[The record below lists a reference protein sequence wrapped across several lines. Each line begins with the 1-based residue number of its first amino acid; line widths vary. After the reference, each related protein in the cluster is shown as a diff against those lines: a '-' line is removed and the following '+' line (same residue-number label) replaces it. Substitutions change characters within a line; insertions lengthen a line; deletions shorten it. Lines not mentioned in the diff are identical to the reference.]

1 MRQLTLGF
9 VRNKRI
15 GKKGGRPPKNGVEAG
30 MSHLRRERFDG
41 RRCPVHVTLNVR
53 SHVWNLRTR
62 RCFGAIARAFYA
74 GNDRFGLR
82 LTHFNVLGNHL
93 HLVCEATDEKSLAKG
108 MQGLEVRMA
117 KALNRVMQRKGSVF
131 ADRYYAHVLRT
142 PTEVKRTLE
151 YVRDNAKKHYGRFG
165 DDYSSATYSELTLLP
180 ETWLLGSQRG
190 VWGPARTSARTVC

>member
-1 MRQLTLGF
+1 MRQLSLGF
-9 VRNKRI
+9 VRKKRR
-15 GKKGGRPPKNGVEAG
+15 GKKKGGRPPKNGVEAG

-41 RRCPVHVTLNVR
+41 RRYPVHVTLRVR
-53 SHVWNLRTR
+53 EHVWSLRTR

-93 HLVCEATDEKSLAKG
+93 HLVCEARDEKSLAKG

-142 PTEVKRTLE
+142 PSEVKNTLV
-151 YVRDNAKKHYGRFG
+151 YVRTNAKKHYGALG
-165 DDYSSATYSELTLLP
+165 EDYSSAAHPELTMLP
-180 ETWLLGSQRG
+180 ETWLLSSQRRA
-190 VWGPARTSARTVC
+190 WRPPPD